1 MEIRLTFQE
10 RLKDLRTDRGMT
22 LSELESAT
30 GISRSSLGKYESDEC
45 KEVSHASI
53 VTLAK
58 YYGVTSDYLL
68 GLSENKNPANAD
80 LSDLHLQDDVV
91 EILKGGKLNNRL
103 LCELIRHEEFRRFLT
118 DAEIYV
124 DGLAEMQIRNLNIGV
139 DTARIQIE
147 DKFTPDKEELYRR
160 TLEAAHIDEGR
171 YFAGI
176 IHEDLDGILADI
188 REAHKHDRLSAPEEL
203 PSAEFAKDLA
213 EITESGDKKNETA
226 MKAAAKQFG
235 LKRDDLSDEE
245 WAVLTKVVEHLHY
258 KNGGKKRG
266 KKKP

>member
-10 RLKDLRTDRGMT
+10 RLKDLRTERGMT
-22 LSELESAT
+22 LSDLESAT
-30 GISRSSLGKYESDEC
+30 GISRSSLGKYESDDC

-80 LSDLHLQDDVV
+80 LSDLHLQDDVIEV
-91 EILKGGKLNNRL
+91 LKSGKLNNRL
-103 LCELIRHEEFRRFLT
+103 LCELIRHEGFRRFLT

-139 DTARIQIE
+139 DAARMQIE
-147 DKFTPDKEELYRR
+147 DRFSPDKEELYRR
-160 TLEAAHIDEGR
+160 ALETAHIDKGR
-171 YFAGI
+171 YFSGI

-188 REAHKHDRLSAPEEL
+188 REAHKHDRLSAPEEN
-203 PSAEFAKDLA
+203 PAEEFGKDIA
-213 EITESGDKKNETA
+213 EIMKGDGEKNEAA

-235 LKRDDLSDEE
+235 LKQEDLSEEE
-245 WAVLTKVVEHLHY
+245 WAVLTKVVEVLSR
-258 KNGGKKRG
+258 KGGGKKRG
-266 KKKP
+266 KKK

>member
-10 RLKDLRTDRGMT
+10 RLKDLRTERGMT
-22 LSELESAT
+22 LSDLEKAT

-80 LSDLHLQDDVV
+80 LSDLHLQDDVIEV
-91 EILKGGKLNNRL
+91 LKSRKLNNRL
-103 LCELIRHEEFRRFLT
+103 LCELIRHEGFRRFLT

-124 DGLAEMQIRNLNIGV
+124 DGLAEMRIRNLNIGV
-139 DTARIQIE
+139 DAVRMQIE
-147 DKFTPDKEELYRR
+147 DRFSPDKEELYRR
-160 TLEAAHIDEGR
+160 ALEAAHIDEGR

-188 REAHKHDRLSAPEEL
+188 REAHKHDRLSAPEEH
-203 PSAEFAKDLA
+203 PAAEFGKDIA
-213 EITESGDKKNETA
+213 EITKAEGEKNEAVMKTA
-226 MKAAAKQFG
+226 GKMFG
-235 LKRDDLSDEE
+235 IGKDDLSEE
-245 WAVLTKVVEHLHY
+245 DWSAFVRIVQTVER
-258 KNGGKKRG
+258 KNKGKRRG
-266 KKKP
+266 KQ

>member
-1 MEIRLTFQE
+1 VEIKLTFQE
-10 RLKDLRTDRGMT
+10 RLKDLRTERGMT
-22 LSELESAT
+22 LSDLESAT

-80 LSDLHLQDDVV
+80 LSDLHLQDDVIEV
-91 EILKGGKLNNRL
+91 LKSGKLNNRL
-103 LCELIRHEEFRRFLT
+103 LCELIRHEGFRRFLT

-139 DTARIQIE
+139 DVARMQIE
-147 DKFTPDKEELYRR
+147 DRFNPDKEELYRR
-160 TLEAAHIDEGR
+160 ALEAAHIDEGR
-171 YFAGI
+171 YFTGM

-188 REAHKHDRLSAPEEL
+188 RETHKHDKLSAPEEN
-203 PSAEFAKDLA
+203 PAAEFGKDIA
-213 EITESGDKKNETA
+213 EITKAEGEKNEAA
-226 MKAAAKQFG
+226 MKAAANQFG
-235 LKRDDLSDEE
+235 LKQEDLSEEE
-245 WAVLTKVVEHLHY
+245 WAVLTKVVEVLSR
-258 KNGGKKRG
+258 KGGGKKRG
-266 KKKP
+266 K

>member
-10 RLKDLRTDRGMT
+10 RLKDLRTERGMT
-22 LSELESAT
+22 LSDLEKAT

-80 LSDLHLQDDVV
+80 LSDLHLQDDVIEV
-91 EILKGGKLNNRL
+91 LKSGKLNNRL
-103 LCELIRHEEFRRFLT
+103 LCELIRHEGFRRFLT

-139 DTARIQIE
+139 DAARMQIE
-147 DKFTPDKEELYRR
+147 DRFSPDKEELYRR
-160 TLEAAHIDEGR
+160 ALEAAHIDEGR
-171 YFAGI
+171 YFAGM

-188 REAHKHDRLSAPEEL
+188 REAHKHDRLSAPEVN
-203 PSAEFAKDLA
+203 PAEEFGKDIA
-213 EITESGDKKNETA
+213 QITKGGSEKNEAA

-235 LKRDDLSDEE
+235 LKQEDLSEEE
-245 WAVLTKVVEHLHY
+245 WAVLTKVVEVLSR
-258 KNGGKKRG
+258 KGGGKKRG
-266 KKKP
+266 KKK